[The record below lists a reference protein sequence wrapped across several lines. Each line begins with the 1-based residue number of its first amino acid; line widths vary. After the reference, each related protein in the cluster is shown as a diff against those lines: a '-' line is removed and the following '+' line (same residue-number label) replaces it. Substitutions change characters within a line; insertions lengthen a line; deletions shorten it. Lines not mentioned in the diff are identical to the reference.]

1 MKGCNFMGYGI
12 SVMLFII
19 GAIIAVLF
27 NNSHI
32 KEYGNSNPVYM
43 VILILCL
50 LLAVLLAFAKT
61 G

>member
-1 MKGCNFMGYGI
+1 MGYGI

-50 LLAVLLAFAKT
+50 LLAVLLVFAEM